1 MPTEPSSRRR
11 RSSGDSRR
19 FVTYGK
25 KDRVA
30 KACARKDSRHGSNVP
45 STSASIMSTPTI
57 RVTSPSDQS
66 MDAEPTPPPWDHNA
80 LTEPAHEWIENESG
94 TKGCESNY
102 DEQVVNTGDSGA
114 TAVTSTSDQSM
125 DAKPKPSPWEY
136 NALTKRARELIEK
149 YESGTKGWESNY
161 DQEVVNTGRPARKE
175 EQGFWFCEY
184 ATPTGHSSLTIEICE
199 LDGTQI
205 LSYTAASVSKTR
217 SLRSLKINVPS
228 YKHARFDPEPTVSN

>member
-11 RSSGDSRR
+11 RSSGDSRYL
-19 FVTYGK
+19 VTYGK
-25 KDRVA
+25 RDRVA
-30 KACARKDSRHGSNVP
+30 KASARKDSRHGSNVP
-45 STSASIMSTPTI
+45 STSASIMPTPTI

-80 LTEPAHEWIENESG
+80 LTEPAHELFENESG

-125 DAKPKPSPWEY
+125 DAEPTPGHWGH
-136 NALTKRARELIEK
+136 NALTKRAHGLIEK

-161 DQEVVNTGRPARKE
+161 DPKVVNTGEPGRQE
-175 EQGFWFCEY
+175 EEGTWYCQY
-184 ATPTGHSSLTIEICE
+184 ATPAGYSSLTIEICDS
-199 LDGTQI
+199 DGTQI
-205 LSYTAASVSKTR
+205 LSYTAASVSEA
-217 SLRSLKINVPS
+217 RSLKINVPKQPS
-228 YKHARFDPEPTVSN
+228 YKDARFVPKPTVSN